1 MFKMCQDKKAQQ
13 SKTAKQQC
21 TVICHVPEDNSS
33 DFCQISL
40 YQASLQDHLKQYPLD
55 KPGPCK
61 NYCRDLCEDGNM
73 CTVNHQVSNDLCT
86 CLSQPLSIDCNAGI
100 FGTEDKCVPSYGCVH
115 EISKSF
121 WTWEVHDNLV
131 LRGVKEDQV
140 AWGVAYASQKT
151 TIEAKCFQESN
162 ATGLKAY
169 PAEDAMNSN
178 ITLALD
184 LFLRSCI
191 KYSAQLQVT
200 VPRTMQTI
208 CFGGSKNCRPVLC
221 HFGGDPVMIGK
232 RDFSKPSYAPGNN
245 QLLFGLSKNCEI
257 IEPYYWNEFVDLVL
271 GNNTR
276 SRWSNDDLY
285 RMDFDGDGL
294 PNIVEYYGKLSL
306 RIISAVRTPVIL
318 SLALFSI

>member
-1 MFKMCQDKKAQQ
+1 
-13 SKTAKQQC
+13 
-21 TVICHVPEDNSS
+21 
-33 DFCQISL
+33 
-40 YQASLQDHLKQYPLD
+40 
-55 KPGPCK
+55 
-61 NYCRDLCEDGNM
+61 M

-221 HFGGDPVMIGK
+221 HFGGDPAMIGK

-294 PNIVEYYGKLSL
+294 PNIVEYYGKLSP
-306 RIISAVRTPVIL
+306 RIISAVRTPVVL